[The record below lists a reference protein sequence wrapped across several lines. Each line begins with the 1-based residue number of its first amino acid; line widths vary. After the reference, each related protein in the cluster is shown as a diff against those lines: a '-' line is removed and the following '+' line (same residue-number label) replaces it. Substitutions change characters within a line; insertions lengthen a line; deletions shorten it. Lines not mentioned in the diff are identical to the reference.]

1 MHVAISLLTLDPG
14 RVGGSET
21 YVRGLLGAFAAG
33 AGPERVTVLAG
44 PEVSPTLAAGGPVT
58 VEPVEGLSLGARR
71 AGRALGLLRGL
82 ARPPARASA
91 LAAAADVLHHPFT
104 VPIPRASG
112 PSVLTLYDLLH
123 HDVPEHFSR
132 AERAFRA
139 LRLRPRGEARDA
151 RGDDLRALAPAHP
164 RSARHPGR
172 AGGGRSSPAS
182 TTRGSIPPAAGDRVL
197 LAALDLPAEPWLLYP
212 AALWPHKNHAAL
224 LEALAALSRRA
235 VAGAHRAPAS
245 DARPSCGR
253 PRSVSASRERVHQL
267 GWVAAEA
274 VAPLYRAASGLVFPS
289 LAEGFGQPP
298 LEAMACGCPVAA
310 SDTGAVA
317 EACGGAALSFPPT
330 DVAAMAA
337 AMTRLV
343 TDDALRAE
351 LRAAGLER
359 AGAFTWERT
368 AARHAEVYDAA
379 LITTRAAGS
388 RSART

>member
-58 VEPVEGLSLGARR
+58 VEPVEGLSLSARR
-71 AGRALGLLRGL
+71 AGRALGLLGGM

-123 HDVPEHFSR
+123 HDVPSHFSR
-132 AERAFRA
+132 AERTFRA
-139 LRLRPRGEARDA
+139 FAYDRAAKRATRVVTISEHSRRRIHEVLGIPGERVAVIEPGLDHTRFN
-151 RGDDLRALAPAHP
+151 PA
-164 RSARHPGR
+164 
-172 AGGGRSSPAS
+172 
-182 TTRGSIPPAAGDRVL
+182 PAAGDRVL

-224 LEALAALSRRA
+224 LEALAGCPAELSL
-235 VAGAHRAPAS
+235 VLTGAGFGHEAELREAAERH
-245 DARPSCGR
+245 G
-253 PRSVSASRERVHQL
+253 VSERVYQL

-310 SDTGAVA
+310 SNTGAVA

-330 DVAAMAA
+330 DVAAMTE

-343 TDDALRAE
+343 TDDALRSE

-359 AGAFTWERT
+359 AGAFIWERT

-379 LITTRAAGS
+379 LVTTRAAGS